1 MALHSTTTVFWHYF
15 GQFLMATGSVIV
27 CLIALYVYLKRRPE
41 ANERL
46 RQGMLALSQRHPWL
60 LKSTAKP
67 QQPPKPVED
76 AGSFQ
81 DVLKGV
87 TPHLPTAMAGV
98 GGEQLMRLMGQ
109 LPLGEGHLAHCLKV
123 HDQTL
128 LVVTSPM
135 HPPQI
140 QALTGVP
147 AVASAPAPAMAA
159 TDPVSQASLAPAVP
173 ATVGGSPRFAPMAPT
188 VPPRTGARRPQ
199 P

>member
-1 MALHSTTTVFWHYF
+1 MALHSTTTIFWHYF

-60 LKSTAKP
+60 LKPTAKP
-67 QQPPKPVED
+67 RQPTKPVE
-76 AGSFQ
+76 APGSFQ

-87 TPHLPTAMAGV
+87 TPHLPPAMAAV
-98 GGEQLMRLMGQ
+98 GGEQLMHLVGQ

-128 LVVTSPM
+128 LVVTSAM

-140 QALTGVP
+140 QALTSLP
-147 AVASAPAPAMAA
+147 AVPPAPAPAMAS
-159 TDPVSQASLAPAVP
+159 TPSVQQAPPAPAVP
-173 ATVGGSPRFAPMAPT
+173 TTVGGSPRFAPTPHTLSHQTATRM
-188 VPPRTGARRPQ
+188 PQ